1 MSPRFVLPPPPPPVE
16 VRAWPDRDALR
27 ADRSFLLGV
36 LVKAH
41 MGPGRL
47 GLLWLWGVVGAI
59 GWSFIGTAIVTF
71 EESYDAVSAIVGV
84 VMLAVGAAALVPAV
98 ILVVVGLR
106 RDAAVRRLLTQWGG
120 LDRDPARDA
129 GLRLPGTTLGWLLP
143 SFVLGALGLY
153 LCFVVPAGAVRGED
167 TYGLMVL
174 IMGLGLLAWIVGLV
188 GVFKAFWHRRWIVRT
203 LAGEAVRPAPV
214 AQGGGVHR

>member
-16 VRAWPDRDALR
+16 IRAWPDRDALL

-41 MGPGRL
+41 IGPGRL

-59 GWSFIGTAIVTF
+59 GWSFIGTAVITF
-71 EESYDAVSAIVGV
+71 EESYDAISAIMGV
-84 VMLAVGAAALVPAV
+84 VMAALGAAALIPAV
-98 ILVVVGLR
+98 ILAVVGLR
-106 RDAAVRRLLTQWGG
+106 RDVAVRRLLTRWGE

-129 GLRLPGTTLGWLLP
+129 ALRLPGTTLGWLLP
-143 SFVLGALGLY
+143 SFALGALGLC
-153 LCFVVPAGAVRGED
+153 LCVVVPAGAVRGED
-167 TYGLMVL
+167 TYGLMAL
-174 IMGLGLLAWIVGLV
+174 IMGLGLLAWLIGLI

-203 LAGEAVRPAPV
+203 LAGAAAPPPLV
-214 AQGGGVHR
+214 SRGPHG